1 VLTPINEAND
11 AMVKRS
17 AGAQLWLL
25 AALTASSLHPGAS
38 LADSEP
44 SSVNVADGAGKAA
57 RDPRRDSGTRLDHH
71 IRVLSKGLDLDPMQ
85 ESQLR
90 SVLESQRVQLD
101 KLWSDTTIPAEYRII
116 ATRKISDQT
125 ADRIRA
131 LLSEEQRKKYGPHVE
146 PHSTAPGAG
155 EKTVEEWMNAT
166 KAKTSPAPAVP

>member
-1 VLTPINEAND
+1 MPSDKAND
-11 AMVKRS
+11 AVVKRS
-17 AGAQLWLL
+17 TSAQLWLL
-25 AALTASSLHPGAS
+25 AALTASSLHPAAS

-44 SSVNVADGAGKAA
+44 SPVKVTAAAGNAAGA
-57 RDPRRDSGTRLDHH
+57 PRRESGTRLDHQV
-71 IRVLSKGLDLDPMQ
+71 RVLSKALDLDPMQ
-85 ESQLR
+85 QSQLR

-101 KLWSDTTIPAEYRII
+101 KLWSDSTIPAEYRIT

-166 KAKTSPAPAVP
+166 KAKSSPAPAVP